1 MPEITL
7 EEYELMN
14 RILSDTRT
22 GWWKADY
29 RLQTYFF
36 SKQIMELTGLPSD
49 RLSFADFL
57 NRIRTDFRFRIG
69 EEIATLEQPYVYDMT
84 FPILCP
90 KGEIWIHIKKLHQE
104 KNAHGDSIITG
115 SIQIVD
121 SPETTKSEQAA
132 ALRIN
137 NLLYQLNN
145 ISYTLLSFLQNNNK
159 IIYVSLLVI
168 LSFFLF
174 LDYIP
179 GMHAYSAWV
188 TPPVALFLGLS
199 FALLC
204 GQAHPKFNKK
214 ISKYLLQYSVV
225 GLGFGMNLQ
234 ASLASGKEGMEFTVI
249 SVVGTL
255 LIGWGFGRK
264 FLKVDRDTSY
274 LISSGTAICGGSAIA
289 AVGPVLRAKDSE
301 MSVALGTIFILN
313 AIALFIFPVIGHA
326 LNMSQHEFGTWAAIA
341 IHDTSSVVGAG
352 AAYGEEALRVAT
364 TIKLTRALWI
374 IPLAI
379 ATSFIFKSKGQKISI
394 PWFIFFFV
402 LAMIVNTY
410 VLNLSETGALIGAGI
425 NSIARKALTITLFF
439 IGASLSRDVLKAVGI
454 KPLVQGILLWV
465 VISVSTLAYIY
476 WS

>member
-1 MPEITL
+1 MRKEAYL
-7 EEYELMN
+7 CG
-14 RILSDTRT
+14 R
-22 GWWKADY
+22 
-29 RLQTYFF
+29 
-36 SKQIMELTGLPSD
+36 KQI
-49 RLSFADFL
+49 
-57 NRIRTDFRFRIG
+57 N
-69 EEIATLEQPYVYDMT
+69 
-84 FPILCP
+84 
-90 KGEIWIHIKKLHQE
+90 KIKKYGFNSNIDEKHQYVFSA
-104 KNAHGDSIITG
+104 KQQQNY
-115 SIQIVD
+115 
-121 SPETTKSEQAA
+121 
-132 ALRIN
+132 LRFT
-137 NLLYQLNN
+137 
-145 ISYTLLSFLQNNNK
+145 SCHPF
-159 IIYVSLLVI
+159 
-168 LSFFLF
+168 FFLF

-255 LIGWGFGRK
+255 LIGWVIGRK

-425 NSIARKALTITLFF
+425 NSIARKTLTITLFF